1 MSGSSDAGSA
11 RWRAM
16 TPDDIGDV
24 ARIGNQIHLDY
35 PEDHAIF
42 AERQRLYPDGCKML
56 TMGGRPVGYI
66 LTHPWHYL
74 SPPTLNTPLGAIPA
88 EPTTY
93 YIHDIAMLPETRG
106 TGAGSVV
113 VLELLAH
120 AAARGFSNASLI
132 AVKESP
138 AFWRKHGFA
147 LVTDPKLTAKL
158 GTYDDAARYMV
169 KPLRP

>member
-1 MSGSSDAGSA
+1 MSGAANTDGA
-11 RWRAM
+11 RWRPM

-24 ARIGNQIHLDY
+24 ARIGNSIHLDY
-35 PEDHAIF
+35 PEEREVF

-74 SPPTLNTPLGAIPA
+74 SPPTLNTPLGAIP
-88 EPTTY
+88 EKPTTY
-93 YIHDIAMLPETRG
+93 YIHDLALLPETRG
-106 TGAGSVV
+106 SGAGSVIV
-113 VLELLAH
+113 SEILAH
-120 AAARGFSNASLI
+120 AASQGFTNVSLI

-138 AFWRKHGFA
+138 AFWRKHGFE
-147 LVTDPKLTAKL
+147 LVTDPKLVAKL

-169 KPLRP
+169 KPL